1 MKERSKYIPFEP
13 ARLDIIVPGTLI
25 LLKLMSTFGF
35 REVIVSNYGLREGI
49 LTELYTRGHKSH

>member
-25 LLKLMSTFGF
+25 LLRLMNIFGF
-35 REVIVSNYGLREGI
+35 TEITVSNYGLREGI
-49 LTELYTRGHKSH
+49 ILDMARKQGL